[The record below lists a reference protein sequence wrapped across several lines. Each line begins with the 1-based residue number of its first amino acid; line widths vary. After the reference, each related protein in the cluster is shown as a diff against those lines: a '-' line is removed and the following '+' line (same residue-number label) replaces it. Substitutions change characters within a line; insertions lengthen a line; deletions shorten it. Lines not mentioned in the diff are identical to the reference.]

1 VARIVQ
7 ILVALVATCGYPVLA
22 ETNYS
27 KKVELPPLR
36 ISFSE
41 LQAVLDK
48 GASLMS
54 AANASM
60 PVWREEIEVRK
71 GGLRVKIT
79 GHVLEP
85 EGAKVPNSIDSF
97 DYTASTRDPAAVSG
111 LALSFADYTR
121 SLSVE
126 GQSPEQV
133 DAVFSALREDLS
145 NLSTSIGGFMFRSFL
160 GFPAIFILFV
170 VLIFLGGAWVDTRR
184 RILLLPVLIC
194 VALLLVLMLLPIGD
208 VFAGFSAVHGD
219 ASFKVRYA
227 AEISFWGFIVG
238 AVMIPMS
245 LIPLVWRNTPKTDE
259 VSADSE
265 VKSTGRKRRGG
276 SRG

>member
-1 VARIVQ
+1 VTRTVQ
-7 ILVALVATCGYPVLA
+7 ILLALLATYGYPALA

-54 AANASM
+54 AANRSM
-60 PVWREEIEVRK
+60 PLWREEIELRE

-97 DYTASTRDPAAVSG
+97 DYTASTRDPAAVSS
-111 LALSFADYTR
+111 LALSFVDYTR

-145 NLSTSIGGFMFRSFL
+145 NLSTPIGGFMFKSFL
-160 GFPAIFILFV
+160 WPAILILLV
-170 VLIFLGGAWVDTRR
+170 ALIYLGGAWVETRR
-184 RILLLPVLIC
+184 SILLLPVLIC
-194 VALLLVLMLLPIGD
+194 AALLLALMLLPIGEL
-208 VFAGFSAVHGD
+208 FAGFTAVHGD

-227 AEISFWGFIVG
+227 PEIAFWGFIVG

-245 LIPLVWRNTPKTDE
+245 LIPLFWRNIPKTDE
-259 VSADSE
+259 QNPDSE
-265 VKSTGRKRRGG
+265 VKSTDRKRRVP
-276 SRG
+276 